1 MTNSGTTDS
10 ISPAN
15 EKSQTRR
22 ILELLGPFVALLFVM
37 ALFAVVAPDRF
48 LSTYNFKT
56 VATQTVIV
64 GLGAI
69 GMTFVII
76 SGGID
81 LSVGSVIALSSV
93 VTAVVLKD
101 GLPASVAVFI
111 AVFVGAVAGAAN
123 GFLITRL
130 RIVPFIVTLGTM
142 GIARGVAK
150 YLADEQKVDAPVA
163 GLAGLMAKSPSPDW
177 LVFAPGVW
185 LMIGLAVAAGLVLKR
200 TVLGAYTFAIG
211 SNEATAHL
219 CGVRVERVKLG
230 IYTLCGLFAG
240 LAGTL
245 QFCRLTVG
253 DPTTALGKELDVI
266 AAVVIGGGSLA
277 GGSGSILGSMI
288 GAFLM
293 SFLSNGCTLTGVPNY
308 VQEIIVGAIIII
320 AVTVDS
326 IRHRREDGFSLKN
339 LFSSSKH

>member
-1 MTNSGTTDS
+1 MVND
-10 ISPAN
+10 IKN
-15 EKSQTRR
+15 EGQDRLQKPIGIGRL
-22 ILELLGPFVALLFVM
+22 LELLGPFIALLCIIG
-37 ALFAVVAPDRF
+37 LFALLAPDRF
-48 LSTYNFKT
+48 LSAYNFKT

-81 LSVGSVIALSSV
+81 LSVGSLIALSSV
-93 VTAVVLKD
+93 ITAIILREGFVPFSAVLGGVLVG
-101 GLPASVAVFI
+101 GLLGF
-111 AVFVGAVAGAAN
+111 GN
-123 GFLITRL
+123 GVLITRL

-142 GIARGVAK
+142 GIARGLAK
-150 YLADEQKVDAPVA
+150 YLADEQKVDAPAA
-163 GLAGLMAKSPSPDW
+163 GLSALMAKSPDPEW
-177 LVFAPGVW
+177 ILLAPGVW
-185 LMIGLAVAAGLVLKR
+185 LMLGLALIMGLVLKR
-200 TVLGAYTFAIG
+200 TILGTYTFAVG
-211 SNEATAHL
+211 SNEATAYL
-219 CGVRVERVKLG
+219 CGVRVDRVKLG

-266 AAVVIGGGSLA
+266 AAVVIGGGSLS

-293 SFLSNGCTLTGVPNY
+293 SLLSNGCTLTGVPNY

-320 AVTVDS
+320 AVAVDGL
-326 IRHRREDGFSLKN
+326 RHRHEVG
-339 LFSSSKH
+339 SSG